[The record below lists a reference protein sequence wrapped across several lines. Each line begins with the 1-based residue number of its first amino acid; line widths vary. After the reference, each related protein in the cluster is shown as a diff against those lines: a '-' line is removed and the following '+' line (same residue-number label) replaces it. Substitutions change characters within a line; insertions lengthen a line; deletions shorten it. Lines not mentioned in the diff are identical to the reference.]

1 MENNFAIPLQSELT
15 PGDGSCL
22 AHALVD
28 QMSLDPLLRLN
39 RLDHQQF
46 RKYVVNS
53 LPQMIT
59 SGIITIW
66 NSNSMD
72 GKCISTEFIFG
83 FCFS

>member
-1 MENNFAIPLQSELT
+1 MEHNFAIPLESELT

-28 QMSLDPLLRLN
+28 QMTHDPLLSLN
-39 RLDHQQF
+39 RLDHHQL

-59 SGIITIW
+59 SGVI
-66 NSNSMD
+66 
-72 GKCISTEFIFG
+72 EFHFD
-83 FCFS
+83 FETQFYRCT